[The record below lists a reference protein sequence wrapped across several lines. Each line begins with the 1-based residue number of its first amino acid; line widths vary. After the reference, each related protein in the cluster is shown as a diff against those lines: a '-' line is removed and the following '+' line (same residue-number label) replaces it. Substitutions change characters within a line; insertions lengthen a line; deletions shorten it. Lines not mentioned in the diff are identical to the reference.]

1 MRPVICEQTELR
13 ISRISH
19 LWMNQMNQ
27 ASCSWTN
34 IYTNLISSASE
45 HSHRKTPVLVHWTS
59 IVHLYRPVRSDI
71 WRMGKAVNKLDICS
85 WFILQCRY
93 QQLVIFSKP
102 PDDSDTIVAL
112 HLDRHQI
119 MKALCHVISSAKAAT
134 HAQPHASVAYERVF
148 KMQTLKR
155 AAQ

>member
-1 MRPVICEQTELR
+1 MRLVVWEQTELR

-34 IYTNLISSASE
+34 IYTTLVSSASE
-45 HSHRKTPVLVHWTS
+45 HSHGKTPVLVHWTS

-71 WRMGKAVNKLDICS
+71 WRMGKAANKLDICS

-93 QQLVIFSKP
+93 QQHVIFSKP
-102 PDDSDTIVAL
+102 PVDFDNCCLAPRRTPDHESAVP
-112 HLDRHQI
+112 
-119 MKALCHVISSAKAAT
+119 CHIRSKGNHTRTAACL
-134 HAQPHASVAYERVF
+134 SGVWEGC
-148 KMQTLKR
+148 LKCKL
-155 AAQ
+155 